1 MSAWV
6 ALSDRAIDQ
15 AVTVM
20 RQAADGE
27 DASIKHV
34 AMENRL
40 YPMRE
45 LLADLLL
52 EAGRAK
58 EAATEYARALKQTP
72 NRYRGLFGA
81 ARAAEAIGDA
91 TAARG
96 YYARVIELVTTR
108 RRCSPGAAARPG
120 VSRAPVRRIEHATF
134 ATCAGGGEIGS
145 NYCCVGRA
153 AQGYGSDIFTPLASK
168 SISTMRCHDAVLVL
182 RP

>member
-6 ALSDRAIDQ
+6 ALSEGAIDQ
-15 AVTVM
+15 AVALM

-58 EAATEYARALKQTP
+58 EASSEYARALKLTP

-81 ARAAEAIGDA
+81 ARAAEANGDA
-91 TAARG
+91 ASARA
-96 YYARVIELVTTR
+96 YYARVIELSQHADGVRPELQRAKAYLER
-108 RRCSPGAAARPG
+108 R
-120 VSRAPVRRIEHATF
+120 
-134 ATCAGGGEIGS
+134 
-145 NYCCVGRA
+145 
-153 AQGYGSDIFTPLASK
+153 
-168 SISTMRCHDAVLVL
+168 
-182 RP
+182 